1 MTDLLFFVNFSRF
14 LLVGF
19 AFRSILAV
27 KNVHCT
33 KNEVFF
39 SKCYQISRELRI
51 RSYLL
56 KKFLMEN
63 CAVTEAYFVPQSNIN
78 AVLYF
83 RKNCP

>member
-1 MTDLLFFVNFSRF
+1 MHTAQKMKFSIM
-14 LLVGF
+14 G
-19 AFRSILAV
+19 
-27 KNVHCT
+27 
-33 KNEVFF
+33 FF
-39 SKCYQISRELRI
+39 SKSYQISRELRI